1 MKKRILAL
9 ILSICCFF
17 SVSAYAEEVADGDI
31 FTETESTDAV
41 TRATQI
47 KVVPKLEY
55 RSSSQIRLTLELT
68 GGSGA
73 TKVGYRDVALY
84 KYTGT
89 YWAWQANVSND
100 CFNSDQY
107 IYIINILG
115 NFTRGQYKVTGTA
128 YSICSGIEYTTPIS
142 YEKTL

>member
-100 CFNSDQY
+100 YFNSDQY
-107 IYIINILG
+107 IYNINIG
-115 NFTRGQYKVTGTA
+115 GSFTRGLYKVTGTA
-128 YSICSGIEYTTPIS
+128 YSVCSGIEYTTPIS

>member
-1 MKKRILAL
+1 MKKKILAL
-9 ILSICCFF
+9 ILSMCCFF
-17 SVSAYAEEVADGDI
+17 SVSAYAEEVTGGDI
-31 FTETESTDAV
+31 FTETESTDAI

-47 KVVPKLEY
+47 TVRPDLEY

-73 TKVGYRDVALY
+73 TRVGFRDVKLY

-89 YWAWQANVSND
+89 YWAWQANVNNRFID
-100 CFNSDQY
+100 CEQY
-107 IYIINILG
+107 FYLIDIEG
-115 NFTRGQYKVTGTA
+115 SFTRGLYKVTGTA
-128 YSICSGIEYTTPIS
+128 YSVCSGIEYTTPIS